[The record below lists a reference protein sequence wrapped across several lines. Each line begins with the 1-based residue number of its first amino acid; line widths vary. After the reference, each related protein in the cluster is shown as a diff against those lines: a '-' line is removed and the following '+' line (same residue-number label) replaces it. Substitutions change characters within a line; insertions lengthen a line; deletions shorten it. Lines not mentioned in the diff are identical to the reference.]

1 MALAY
6 NDGVRGL
13 LIAAVLA
20 LRGVARG
27 QAPANQRPTPAGIA
41 QMAESGHCRE
51 ALPLLKTALARTTEP
66 VLRKRL
72 GVDGV
77 QCAMSEHDDDSA
89 EDFVRTLRKQF
100 PHDSEVLYLTVH
112 VFSDL
117 SLRASQEL
125 ATSAPASYQM
135 HELNAEAM
143 EAQGKPEDAIEEY
156 REVLKKEPKVHGI
169 HYRIGRLLLSGPNR
183 DANKEE
189 ARREFEEELKV
200 DPSSAASE
208 YVLGELA
215 RQDQQTS
222 VAAEHFERATKLD
235 HGFTD
240 AFIGL
245 GRTLIEGGRVPEAVA
260 PLQTAAKLQPDNPA
274 AHFYLATAYQRSGRP
289 EDASREFA
297 LQKQATEK
305 VNRGRQETRAAE
317 AGETAQPK

>member
-1 MALAY
+1 MRLIVSALA
-6 NDGVRGL
+6 L
-13 LIAAVLA
+13 AAM
-20 LRGVARG
+20 ARG
-27 QAPANQRPTPAGIA
+27 QAPASTRPAPTPATIA
-41 QMAESGHCRE
+41 QLAESGHCRA
-51 ALPLLKTALARTTEP
+51 ALPQLKTALAHTTEP
-66 VLRKRL
+66 ELKKRL

-77 QCAMSEHDDDSA
+77 ECAMTLKDSEAA
-89 EDFVRTLRKQF
+89 EDLLRSLREQF
-100 PHDSEVLYLTVH
+100 PSDPEVLYIAVH

-125 ATSAPASYQM
+125 AMSAPASYQM

-143 EAQGKPEDAIEEY
+143 EAQGKPEDAVGEY

-183 DANKEE
+183 VANKEE

-222 VAAEHFERATKLD
+222 VAVEHFERATKLD
-235 HGFTD
+235 GGFTD

-245 GRTLIEGGRVPEAVA
+245 GRTLIEGGRTAEAVA
-260 PLQTAAKLQPDNPA
+260 PLQAATKLQPDNPA
-274 AHFYLATAYQRSGRP
+274 AHFYLATAYQRSGRQ
-289 EDASREFA
+289 EDAGREFG
-297 LQKQATEK
+297 LQKQATEN
-305 VNRGRQETRAAE
+305 VERARQEMRAVE
-317 AGETAQPK
+317 AGEAAEPK

>member
-1 MALAY
+1 LISCGFSDLDFQVRMTAAY
-6 NDGVRGL
+6 NDGVRAW
-13 LIAAVLA
+13 LIAIVLVGLAVA
-20 LRGVARG
+20 
-27 QAPANQRPTPAGIA
+27 QAPIGKRPALASESIA
-41 QMAESGHCRE
+41 QLAESGHCRE

-66 VLRKRL
+66 ALMKRL
-72 GVDGV
+72 GMDGV
-77 QCAMSEHDDDSA
+77 QCAMSEHNAESA
-89 EDFVRTLRKQF
+89 EDFVRALRKQF
-100 PHDSEVLYLTVH
+100 PHDPEVLYLTVH

-143 EAQGKPEDAIEEY
+143 EAQGKPEDAIGEY
-156 REVLKKEPKVHGI
+156 REVLKRKPNMHGI

-189 ARREFEEELKV
+189 ARREFEEELKI
-200 DPSSAASE
+200 DRSSAASE

-222 VAAEHFERATKLD
+222 IAVEHFERATKLD
-235 HGFTD
+235 GGFTD

-245 GRTLIEGGRVPEAVA
+245 GRTLIEGGRVAEAVA

-274 AHFYLATAYQRSGRP
+274 AHFYLGTAYQRAGQQ
-289 EDASREFA
+289 EDAGREFA
-297 LQKQATEK
+297 QQKKLTK
-305 VNRGRQETRAAE
+305 
-317 AGETAQPK
+317 K